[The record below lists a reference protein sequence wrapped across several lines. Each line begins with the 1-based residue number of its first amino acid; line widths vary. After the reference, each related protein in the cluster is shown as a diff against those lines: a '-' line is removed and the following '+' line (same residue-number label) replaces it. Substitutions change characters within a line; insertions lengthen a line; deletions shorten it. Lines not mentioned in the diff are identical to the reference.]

1 VIDANVL
8 VRAARALGVRTWAGV
23 PCSFL
28 GPLISTL
35 EQSPEARWVNAVN
48 EADAVAVACGSEL
61 AGTPAALVMQNS
73 GLGNAVDP
81 LTSLAHPFRIPL
93 LLIVSVRGQPG
104 GPADAEHHGL
114 MGSITGGL
122 LDLMRIPT
130 EVLPTSDADAV
141 AAVERAGIH
150 LSAGRSAALLVHK
163 GTFQA
168 RPAPIAA
175 PPSPAPAAKIERGP
189 TGQAHKRVEVL
200 RALVAGARPD
210 DIFITTTGFTSREF
224 LGLSAPQAHFPVV
237 GSMGCAAGLGLGLAL
252 EQPRRRVVII
262 DGDGSVLMRMG
273 ALAMVGQLRPPNLVH
288 VVLDNGVYESTGNQ
302 RTLAPGVDFA
312 GVAAATGYARV
323 ATCADTA
330 RLAEALSGTSD
341 GPSFFH
347 VPIAPG
353 LGDSS
358 PRPELPL
365 PEVAARFRAR
375 LAERSP

>member
-1 VIDANVL
+1 MIDASVL
-8 VRAARALGVRTWAGV
+8 VRAAQALGVRTWAGV

-28 GPLISTL
+28 GPLISAL
-35 EQSPEARWVNAVN
+35 EQAPGARWINAVN

-61 AGTPAALVMQNS
+61 AGAPAALVMQNS

-104 GPADAEHHGL
+104 GPADAEHHNL

-122 LDLMRIPT
+122 LELMQIPA
-130 EVLPTSDADAV
+130 EVLPATEADAV
-141 AAVERAGIH
+141 AAVERAGAH
-150 LSAGRSAALLVHK
+150 LAAGRSAALLVHK
-163 GTFQA
+163 GAFLA
-168 RPAPIAA
+168 RPAPTAA
-175 PPSPAPAAKIERGP
+175 LPSPAPVATVERGP
-189 TGQAHKRVEVL
+189 SEPRHKRAEVL

-210 DIFITTTGFTSREF
+210 DLFITTTGFTSREF

-252 EQPRRRVVII
+252 EQPRRRVIII
-262 DGDGSVLMRMG
+262 DGDGAVLMRMG

-288 VVLDNGVYESTGNQ
+288 VVLDNGVYESTGSQ
-302 RTLAPGVDFA
+302 RTLSPGVDFA
-312 GVAAATGYARV
+312 GVAAAAGYARA
-323 ATCADTA
+323 ATCSDPA
-330 RLAEALSGTSD
+330 RLASALAGG
-341 GPSFFH
+341 GPAFFH

-375 LAERSP
+375 LAEKPL